1 MTASWAKARPSSSTC
16 RGSRTT
22 RCQSRRLPGTVWL
35 NCPKLPTART
45 ARPAPLKRERCCRIS
60 IGKTASLLGIRP
72 SSCGLSPGT
81 MSLLEKKKIRQVHE
95 NARTATAARP
105 RGAVHSSST
114 LLDACPGPIARPMR
128 GIAPLLAN
136 PVSGTRSAVR
146 LAACADVVT
155 RQRWTTNGKA
165 SDRGDGPWERR
176 KRQMFDFLTGVV
188 GLVYFV
194 SISVATRQHFRSDRY
209 PLGMY
214 VISALSLAGL
224 GTFLGLAF
232 RGELVF
238 AGLSLALVVAAQGL
252 FVWAVRHSR
261 NRNLTLAMDTEM
273 QSETIIRTGP
283 WRYMRHPFYASYM
296 IFWLAC
302 ALATQHIIS
311 VIVFLT
317 LSAIYTYAALREER
331 VLSSGPL
338 RKDYIEYRET
348 VGIFYPRLPLRG

>member
-1 MTASWAKARPSSSTC
+1 
-16 RGSRTT
+16 
-22 RCQSRRLPGTVWL
+22 
-35 NCPKLPTART
+35 
-45 ARPAPLKRERCCRIS
+45 
-60 IGKTASLLGIRP
+60 
-72 SSCGLSPGT
+72 
-81 MSLLEKKKIRQVHE
+81 
-95 NARTATAARP
+95 
-105 RGAVHSSST
+105 
-114 LLDACPGPIARPMR
+114 
-128 GIAPLLAN
+128 
-136 PVSGTRSAVR
+136 
-146 LAACADVVT
+146 
-155 RQRWTTNGKA
+155 
-165 SDRGDGPWERR
+165 
-176 KRQMFDFLTGVV
+176 MFDFLTGVV